1 MSRTDKAKAELQKL
15 LGLFESGDVPDAVA
29 KVLLPARDVPCAK
42 WSLSNRMLCLLHG
55 TDDARGFRQWEKAGR
70 HVKKGCH
77 ALYILAPR
85 MVKRKADETAG
96 KRAGSAS
103 LYGLDPKQE
112 PTHVLIGFKAV
123 PVFRYE
129 DTDGEALNRADYDPP
144 ELPPLYDVAGRFGV
158 SVEYLGPGMDA
169 TYYGCYRPQAKAI
182 RLCTHHESTFFHELA
197 HAANLSSYSV
207 EKGADRQM
215 RTRRSAPFSTE

>member
-85 MVKRKADETAG
+85 MVKRKGSMADP
-96 KRAGSAS
+96 RSIS
-103 LYGLDPKQE
+103 
-112 PTHVLIGFKAV
+112 
-123 PVFRYE
+123 RW
-129 DTDGEALNRADYDPP
+129 
-144 ELPPLYDVAGRFGV
+144 LPN
-158 SVEYLGPGMDA
+158 S
-169 TYYGCYRPQAKAI
+169 
-182 RLCTHHESTFFHELA
+182 
-197 HAANLSSYSV
+197 
-207 EKGADRQM
+207 
-215 RTRRSAPFSTE
+215 TRRCGSSA